1 VEGVKSPQKRDGA
14 ARGTLKW
21 VGEQYLRSAKFHRR
35 SEVSKRMLRLEMGW
49 LFDAAGDLPID
60 RFQVRHV
67 EAVMARKA
75 GPAAANKV
83 KKNLSLLFNYAVKK
97 GYGLTFNPARYAD
110 KWKENPDGFHTW
122 SEAEI
127 QAFKMHDA

>member
-1 VEGVKSPQKRDGA
+1 
-14 ARGTLKW
+14 
-21 VGEQYLRSAKFHRR
+21 
-35 SEVSKRMLRLEMGW
+35 MLRLEMGW